1 MSCNLLDLSPE
12 LLIHIFAYLPVKDL
26 FSVQSTCRRIHDIVA
41 GTAYLQYLLYTQL
54 NGVDDLLP
62 PNCPF
67 SERLELLRLHEK
79 AWNDLQFNLYTEFST
94 NVKPYFRKNIIQDG
108 YLISRSNTD
117 LTQYGYVDLFS
128 SSPREEPH
136 WVYIFLKNIL
146 APYNL
151 VFFVDHDLAVAVRLD
166 GLHIPF
172 ASTFLTSFRE
182 KGGSNRLV
190 QHELSFFKFT
200 TGDPHPLSDAHTVH
214 LPLVDY
220 LGSVRVEVE
229 VVLGDHILVTAVH
242 RHGRSCF
249 YLVSWK
255 TGTVT
260 FVGAFNKSFWSQ
272 SHFELMNTASWV
284 TRSAKA
290 HGHR

>member
-1 MSCNLLDLSPE
+1 MSCNLLDLSAE

-26 FSVQSTCRRIHDIVA
+26 ISVQSTCRRIHDIVA
-41 GTAYLQYLLYTQL
+41 GTAYLQYLLCTQL

-151 VFFVDHDLAVAVRLD
+151 VFFVDHDLAVAVR
-166 GLHIPF
+166 
-172 ASTFLTSFRE
+172 
-182 KGGSNRLV
+182 
-190 QHELSFFKFT
+190 
-200 TGDPHPLSDAHTVH
+200 
-214 LPLVDY
+214 
-220 LGSVRVEVE
+220 
-229 VVLGDHILVTAVH
+229 
-242 RHGRSCF
+242 
-249 YLVSWK
+249 
-255 TGTVT
+255 
-260 FVGAFNKSFWSQ
+260 
-272 SHFELMNTASWV
+272 
-284 TRSAKA
+284 
-290 HGHR
+290 